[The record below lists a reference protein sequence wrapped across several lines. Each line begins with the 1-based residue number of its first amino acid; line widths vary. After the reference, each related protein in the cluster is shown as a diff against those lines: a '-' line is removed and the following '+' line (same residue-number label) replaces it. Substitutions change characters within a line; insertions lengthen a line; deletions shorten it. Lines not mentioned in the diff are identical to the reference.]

1 MAPRSKIR
9 GVFSLRIAMP
19 RGKVVKLKPRSLRVK
34 DRRKILKE
42 VPRLR
47 KIKPAKSGK

>member
-9 GVFSLRIAMP
+9 GAFSLRIAIL
-19 RGKVVKLKPRSLRVK
+19 RGKVVKLNPRSLRVK
-34 DRRKILKE
+34 DRRKIFKE
-42 VPRLR
+42 VPKLR